1 VDQLVEIKSK
11 IHINPSRVGKKY
23 FIKTFGCQ
31 MNEHDSERISGMFEL
46 DGMSKAIS
54 EENADVLFVNTC
66 TIRENADDKLY
77 GTLGQLKQWKSQKNN
92 RKLLVGGC
100 AAQKD
105 KELVR
110 EKAPWVDV
118 VIGTH
123 NLTNVVDLLNRSEDW
138 GPLTEIIDEIETLP
152 TEAPSIRESEYSA
165 WLTIQIGCNNSCTF
179 CIVPSVRGQEI
190 SRRPSDIVNEA
201 KKLVDEGVK
210 EITLLGQ
217 NVNSYG
223 RDLKIDGKARPYFSQ
238 LLEQL
243 NDIKGLERIR
253 FTSPHPKDFKAETI
267 ESVKKL
273 KNVCNQVHVP
283 LQSGSSDILSK
294 MHRGYNKE
302 RFIEKVDMIREIIP
316 DVSLTSDIIVGF
328 PGETEK
334 DFQDTLDV
342 VEYSKFDLVYMF
354 KFSPRPGT
362 LAYDMKDEFISN
374 DVINKRFLRLKELQ
388 TDISEERYKRF
399 LNTEQKLLIEK
410 TSKKNSEIFTGR
422 IDGGQLTHISKDNIS
437 VGDIVNVRIV
447 DTTPFYLKAELL

>member
-1 VDQLVEIKSK
+1 MDQLVEIKSK
-11 IHINPSRVGKKY
+11 IQINPSRVGKKY
-23 FIKTFGCQ
+23 FVKTFGCQ

-54 EENADVLFVNTC
+54 EEYADVLFVNTC

-77 GTLGQLKQWKSQKNN
+77 GTLGQLKQWKSQKDN

-165 WLTIQIGCNNSCTF
+165 WVTIQIGCNNSCTF

-223 RDLKIDGKARPYFSQ
+223 RDLKIEGKARPYFSQ

-283 LQSGSSDILSK
+283 LQSGSSNILSK

-316 DVSLTSDIIVGF
+316 DV
-328 PGETEK
+328 
-334 DFQDTLDV
+334 
-342 VEYSKFDLVYMF
+342 YS
-354 KFSPRPGT
+354 S
-362 LAYDMKDEFISN
+362 FIS
-374 DVINKRFLRLKELQ
+374 
-388 TDISEERYKRF
+388 
-399 LNTEQKLLIEK
+399 
-410 TSKKNSEIFTGR
+410 
-422 IDGGQLTHISKDNIS
+422 
-437 VGDIVNVRIV
+437 
-447 DTTPFYLKAELL
+447 

>member
-1 VDQLVEIKSK
+1 MDQLVEINSK

-77 GTLGQLKQWKSQKNN
+77 GTLGQLKQWKSQKDN

>member
-1 VDQLVEIKSK
+1 MDQLVEIKSK

-77 GTLGQLKQWKSQKNN
+77 GTLGQLKQWKSQKDN

-283 LQSGSSDILSK
+283 LQSGSSNILSK

>member
-1 VDQLVEIKSK
+1 MDQLVEIKSK

-77 GTLGQLKQWKSQKNN
+77 GTLGQLKQWKLQKDN

-165 WLTIQIGCNNSCTF
+165 WVTIQIGCNNSCTF

-223 RDLKIDGKARPYFSQ
+223 RDLKIEGKARPYFSQ

-362 LAYDMKDEFISN
+362 LAYDMKDEFIGN
-374 DVINKRFLRLKELQ
+374 DLINDRFLRLKDLQ
-388 TDISEERYKRF
+388 TDISEKRYKRF

-410 TSKKNSEIFTGR
+410 TSKKNSDIFTGR

-437 VGDIVNVRIV
+437 VGDIVNVKIV

>member
-1 VDQLVEIKSK
+1 MDQLVEIKSK
-11 IHINPSRVGKKY
+11 IQINPSRVGKKY
-23 FIKTFGCQ
+23 FVKTFGCQ

-54 EENADVLFVNTC
+54 EEYADVLFVNTC

-77 GTLGQLKQWKSQKNN
+77 GTLGQLKQWKSQKDN

-165 WLTIQIGCNNSCTF
+165 WVTIQIGCNNSCTF

-223 RDLKIDGKARPYFSQ
+223 RDLKIEGKARPYFSQ

-283 LQSGSSDILSK
+283 LQSGSSNILSK

-302 RFIEKVDMIREIIP
+302 RFIEKVDMIRKIIP

-374 DVINKRFLRLKELQ
+374 DVINDRFLRLKDLQ
-388 TDISEERYKRF
+388 TDISEKRYKRY

-422 IDGGQLTHISKDNIS
+422 IDGGQLTHISKNNIS
-437 VGDIVNVRIV
+437 VGDIVNVKIV

>member
-1 VDQLVEIKSK
+1 MDQLVEIKSK
-11 IHINPSRVGKKY
+11 IQINPSRVGLKY

-46 DGMSKAIS
+46 DGMSKASS
-54 EENADVLFVNTC
+54 EEFADILFVNTC

-77 GTLGQLKQWKSQKNN
+77 GTLGQLKQWKSERNN
-92 RKLLVGGC
+92 RRLLVGGC

-118 VIGTH
+118 VMGTH
-123 NLTNVVDLLNRSEDW
+123 NLTDVVNLLNRSEDW
-138 GPLTEIIDEIETLP
+138 GPITEIIEEIENLP

-179 CIVPSVRGQEI
+179 CIVPSVRGHEI

-201 KKLVDEGVK
+201 NKLVQEGVK

-223 RDLKIDGKARPYFSQ
+223 RDLRIEGKPRPYFSQ

-243 NDIKGLERIR
+243 NEINGLERIR
-253 FTSPHPKDFKAETI
+253 FTSPHPKDFKQETI
-267 ESVKKL
+267 ESVNSLNK
-273 KNVCNQVHVP
+273 VCNQIHIP
-283 LQSGSSDILSK
+283 LQSGSSEILSK

-302 RFIEKVDMIREIIP
+302 KFIQKVDMIRSVIP
-316 DVSLTSDIIVGF
+316 NVSLTSDIIVGF
-328 PGETEK
+328 PGESEA

-342 VEYSKFDLVYMF
+342 VKYSQFDLVYMF
-354 KFSPRPGT
+354 QFSPRPGT
-362 LAYDMKDEFISN
+362 LAENMRDEFISE
-374 DVINKRFLRLKELQ
+374 DVIKERFLRLKELQ
-388 TDISEERYKRF
+388 TNISGKRYKRF
-399 LNTEQKLLIEK
+399 VNTKQKLLIEK
-410 TSKKNSEIFTGR
+410 NSKKNKNIFTGR
-422 IDGGQLTHISKDNIS
+422 IDGGQLTHISKDNVSI
-437 VGDIVNVRIV
+437 GDIVDIKIV
-447 DTTPFYLKAELL
+447 DSTPFYLKAELL

>member
-1 VDQLVEIKSK
+1 MDQLVEIKSK
-11 IHINPSRVGKKY
+11 IQINPSRVGKKY

-54 EENADVLFVNTC
+54 EEYADVLFVNTC
-66 TIRENADDKLY
+66 TIREKADDKLY
-77 GTLGQLKQWKSQKNN
+77 GTLGQLKQWKSQKDN

-223 RDLKIDGKARPYFSQ
+223 RDLKIEGKARPYFSQ
-238 LLEQL
+238 LLQQL
-243 NDIKGLERIR
+243 NDIEGLERIR
-253 FTSPHPKDFKAETI
+253 FTSPHPKDFKSETI
-267 ESVKKL
+267 KSVKKL

-283 LQSGSSDILSK
+283 LQSGSSNILSK

-362 LAYDMKDEFISN
+362 LAYDMKDDYISN
-374 DVINKRFLRLKELQ
+374 DVINDRFLRLKDLQ
-388 TDISEERYKRF
+388 TNISEKRYKRF
-399 LNTEQKLLIEK
+399 LNTEQKLLIDK
-410 TSKKNSEIFTGR
+410 TSKKNSDIFTGR
-422 IDGGQLTHISKDNIS
+422 IDGGQLTHISKNNIT

>member
-1 VDQLVEIKSK
+1 MLSFIKSK
-11 IHINPSRVGKKY
+11 IQINPSRVGKKY
-23 FIKTFGCQ
+23 FVKTFGCQ

-46 DGMSKAIS
+46 DGMSKAKS
-54 EENADVLFVNTC
+54 EEYADVLFVNTC

-77 GTLGQLKQWKSQKNN
+77 GTLGQLKQWKSQKDN

-165 WLTIQIGCNNSCTF
+165 WVTIQIGCNNSCTF

-223 RDLKIDGKARPYFSQ
+223 RDLKIDGKARPFFIVYFYIFLKS
-238 LLEQL
+238 
-243 NDIKGLERIR
+243 IIMV
-253 FTSPHPKDFKAETI
+253 S
-267 ESVKKL
+267 KL
-273 KNVCNQVHVP
+273 
-283 LQSGSSDILSK
+283 
-294 MHRGYNKE
+294 
-302 RFIEKVDMIREIIP
+302 
-316 DVSLTSDIIVGF
+316 
-328 PGETEK
+328 
-334 DFQDTLDV
+334 
-342 VEYSKFDLVYMF
+342 
-354 KFSPRPGT
+354 
-362 LAYDMKDEFISN
+362 
-374 DVINKRFLRLKELQ
+374 
-388 TDISEERYKRF
+388 
-399 LNTEQKLLIEK
+399 
-410 TSKKNSEIFTGR
+410 
-422 IDGGQLTHISKDNIS
+422 
-437 VGDIVNVRIV
+437 
-447 DTTPFYLKAELL
+447 

>member
-11 IHINPSRVGKKY
+11 IQINPSRVGKKY
-23 FIKTFGCQ
+23 FVKTFGCQ

-77 GTLGQLKQWKSQKNN
+77 GTLGQLKQWKSQKDN

-123 NLTNVVDLLNRSEDW
+123 NLTNVIDLLNRSEDW

-422 IDGGQLTHISKDNIS
+422 IDGGQLTHISKHNIS

>member
-1 VDQLVEIKSK
+1 MDQLVEIKSK
-11 IHINPSRVGKKY
+11 IQINPSRVGKKY
-23 FIKTFGCQ
+23 FVKTFGCQ

-77 GTLGQLKQWKSQKNN
+77 GTLGQLKQWKSQKDN

>member
-1 VDQLVEIKSK
+1 MDQLVEIKSK

-77 GTLGQLKQWKSQKNN
+77 GTLGQLKQWKSQKDN

-223 RDLKIDGKARPYFSQ
+223 RDLKIEGKARPYFSQ

-374 DVINKRFLRLKELQ
+374 DVINDRFLRLKDLQ
-388 TDISEERYKRF
+388 TDISEKRYKRF

-410 TSKKNSEIFTGR
+410 TSKKNSDIFTGR

-437 VGDIVNVRIV
+437 VGDIVNVKIV

>member
-1 VDQLVEIKSK
+1 MDQLVEIKSK

-77 GTLGQLKQWKSQKNN
+77 GTLGQLKQWKSQKDN

-362 LAYDMKDEFISN
+362 LAYDMKEEFISN

>member
-1 VDQLVEIKSK
+1 MDQLVEIKSK

-77 GTLGQLKQWKSQKNN
+77 GTLGQLKQWKSQKDN

-437 VGDIVNVRIV
+437 VGDIVNVKIV

>member
-1 VDQLVEIKSK
+1 MDQLVEIKSK

-23 FIKTFGCQ
+23 FVKTFGCQ

-77 GTLGQLKQWKSQKNN
+77 GTLGQLKQWKSQKDN

-165 WLTIQIGCNNSCTF
+165 WVTIQIGCNNSCTF

-223 RDLKIDGKARPYFSQ
+223 RDLKIEGKARPYFSQ

-283 LQSGSSDILSK
+283 LQSGSSNILSK

-302 RFIEKVDMIREIIP
+302 RFIEKVDMIRKIIP

-422 IDGGQLTHISKDNIS
+422 IDGGQLTHISKHNIS

>member
-77 GTLGQLKQWKSQKNN
+77 GTLGQLKQWKSQKDN

>member
-1 VDQLVEIKSK
+1 MDQLVEIKSK
-11 IHINPSRVGKKY
+11 IQINPSRVGKKY
-23 FIKTFGCQ
+23 FVKTFGCQ

-77 GTLGQLKQWKSQKNN
+77 GTLGQLKQWKSQKDN

-165 WLTIQIGCNNSCTF
+165 WVTIQIGCNNSCTF

-283 LQSGSSDILSK
+283 LQSGSSNILSK

-302 RFIEKVDMIREIIP
+302 RFIEKVDMIRKIIP

-374 DVINKRFLRLKELQ
+374 DVINDRFLRLKDLQ
-388 TDISEERYKRF
+388 TDISEKRYKRF

-437 VGDIVNVRIV
+437 VGDIVNVKIV

>member
-1 VDQLVEIKSK
+1 MDQLVEIKSK
-11 IHINPSRVGKKY
+11 IQINPSRVGKKY

-77 GTLGQLKQWKSQKNN
+77 GTLGQLKQWKSQKDN

-165 WLTIQIGCNNSCTF
+165 WVTIQIGCNNSCTF

-283 LQSGSSDILSK
+283 LQSGSSNILSK

-302 RFIEKVDMIREIIP
+302 RFIEKVDMIRKIIP

-374 DVINKRFLRLKELQ
+374 DVINDRFLRLKDLQ
-388 TDISEERYKRF
+388 TDISEKRYKRF

-437 VGDIVNVRIV
+437 VGDIVNVKIV

>member
-1 VDQLVEIKSK
+1 MDQLVEIKSK
-11 IHINPSRVGKKY
+11 IQINPSRVGKKY
-23 FIKTFGCQ
+23 FVKTFGCQ

-77 GTLGQLKQWKSQKNN
+77 GTLGQLKQWKSQKDN

-223 RDLKIDGKARPYFSQ
+223 RDLKIEGKARPYFSQ